1 MRYLYYIAR
10 NREVVVITKPVQDLR
25 IRSGKYDTR
34 GDLQELN
41 GAPQV
46 LTRKVEAN
54 NDTIYIR
61 TLYHDIASIK
71 ILSGQVRK
79 LAV

>member
-25 IRSGKYDTR
+25 IRSGKCAIR
-34 GDLQELN
+34 GHLQELN
-41 GAPQV
+41 GAPHV
-46 LTRKVEAN
+46 LTRKVKAN
-54 NDTIYIR
+54 NDIICIR